1 ARKGAQPPAQGPTLS
16 ARARWARRRLAEFQ
30 NRGER
35 PRRSGALLPRVA
47 ETSRNPAMPLPIA
60 VVCGHGESLTP
71 DNPRYGPFFATLRD
85 HRCQVEPM
93 GDKLTTGALAEY
105 QAALI
110 GGARGQLA
118 PDEVQALRQ
127 WVTAGGSLLVL
138 SGRDPAAPRWRGVRR
153 PPGPPQT
160 DRRLAAGSGPSPA
173 TPARLVDGL
182 TFRRLRGGG
191 ITRLDH
197 SALTGWPG
205 SPTYPSNCTP
215 TLDH

>member
-118 PDEVQALRQ
+118 PDEVQVLRK
-127 WVTAGGSLLVL
+127 WVTAGGSPLAL
-138 SGRDPAAPRWRGVRR
+138 SC
-153 PPGPPQT
+153 PGPPAPPP
-160 DRRLAAGSGPSPA
+160 RRAPP
-173 TPARLVDGL
+173 PPRPPPPPP
-182 TFRRLRGGG
+182 RLR
-191 ITRLDH
+191 
-197 SALTGWPG
+197 P
-205 SPTYPSNCTP
+205 
-215 TLDH
+215 